1 MIRHDESGRGM
12 NVGEDRKGMMNSCS
26 DMQQVPETGRLNF
39 TFACDWRFND
49 EECWNYGRAIHLTL
63 GLLLF

>member
-1 MIRHDESGRGM
+1 
-12 NVGEDRKGMMNSCS
+12 MMNSCS